1 MTPFWPWSVPRSG
14 NVMQTRVKTQ
24 KETEAMRESGRMLA
38 TVLQFLKPQVTAGI
52 TTKELADIAA
62 AELKKLGG
70 EPSFLGYQGFPDV
83 ICISVND
90 EVVHGIP
97 SGRVIETGDIVGLDF
112 GVTYKGMITDGAI
125 SVIADKPLKPTHK
138 KLLEVTQRSLDAGIS
153 VVKDGVRTGDIG
165 AAVESVLKPM
175 KYGIVRD
182 LVGHGVGHHVHEDPN
197 IPNYGRANT
206 GPWLQAGMTIAI
218 EPMATLGTDRVY
230 VADDEW
236 TVLTYDGS
244 RSAHFEH
251 TVLITESG
259 VEILTTVAT

>member
-1 MTPFWPWSVPRSG
+1 MPFWLSLACRSLKP
-14 NVMQTRVKTQ
+14 VQTKVKTP
-24 KETEAMRESGRMLA
+24 KEIEAIRVSGRMLA
-38 TVLQFLKPQVTAGI
+38 TVLQALKPQVQAGI
-52 TTKELADIAA
+52 TTKELADISA
-62 AELKKLGG
+62 AELKALGG
-70 EPSFLGYQGFPDV
+70 EPAFLGYQGFPDV

-97 SGRVIETGDIVGLDF
+97 STDKELAEGDIVGLDF
-112 GVTYKGMITDGAI
+112 GVTYKGMITDSAI
-125 SVIADKPLKPTHK
+125 SVIAGKPLKPSHA
-138 KLLEVTQRSLDAGIS
+138 KLLQVTEQALYAGID
-153 VVKDGVRTGDIG
+153 VVRGGVRTGDIG
-165 AAVESVLKPM
+165 AAVEAVLKPF

-218 EPMATLGTDRVY
+218 EPMATLGTERVY
-230 VADDEW
+230 IGEDEW

-251 TVLITESG
+251 SVLITDDGYE
-259 VEILTTVAT
+259 VLTTV